1 MPGGGPARAAD
12 PPDQKLPALY
22 GKLDSADAMN
32 DPEALVSWHLTAGR
46 AEEGWPDMFL
56 STWRDGGC
64 GIVEVWWLWARR
76 ERLSVSV

>member
-1 MPGGGPARAAD
+1 MLLAGREALPERPD
-12 PPDQKLPALY
+12 PPDWKLPALY

-56 STWRDGGC
+56 S
-64 GIVEVWWLWARR
+64 
-76 ERLSVSV
+76 S